1 MIIAIDFDGTITK
14 EHKYPEVD
22 EIEERTIEVLKKLQQ
37 KHTLCL
43 WTCREGKALDAAIKT
58 LKNKGVNIEWIND
71 SPYTTNQRKII
82 ADKYIDDRAFGGI
95 TDWDV
100 IEEHLC

>member
-14 EHKYPEVD
+14 DHTYPEIGY
-22 EIEERTIEVLKKLQQ
+22 IEKRTIEVLKKLQK

-43 WTCREGKALDAAIKT
+43 WTCREGKALTIAVDM
-58 LKNKGVNIEWIND
+58 LKANGIDIEWIND
-71 SPYTTNQRKII
+71 SPYTTGSRKIV
-82 ADKYIDDRAFGGI
+82 ADLYIDDRAFGGI